1 MQGPSWTSLA
11 ATAVIALAAS
21 LTLSFSHP
29 VEVRVDGQRLISDVP
44 PVSTTPG
51 RIYVALRPLDDALGA
66 TTKFDRQSGWIAVI
80 RGDQTLKLH
89 IGDSHATLN
98 GMPMTLKHAPFR
110 VRGRVMVNVKTLARA
125 FGVHVTYNTRTAR
138 IDVQTPGVIQSAP
151 TDAP

>member
-110 VRGRVMVNVKTLARA
+110 VRGRVMVNVKT
-125 FGVHVTYNTRTAR
+125 
-138 IDVQTPGVIQSAP
+138 
-151 TDAP
+151 